1 MKTKLVGLRM
11 SLSAG
16 TNFEVVKVASEQ
28 VNNNKGEQ
36 SDSVCENSVN
46 VEPLELKSEQ

>member
-1 MKTKLVGLRM
+1 M

-46 VEPLELKSEQ
+46 VEHLELKSEQ